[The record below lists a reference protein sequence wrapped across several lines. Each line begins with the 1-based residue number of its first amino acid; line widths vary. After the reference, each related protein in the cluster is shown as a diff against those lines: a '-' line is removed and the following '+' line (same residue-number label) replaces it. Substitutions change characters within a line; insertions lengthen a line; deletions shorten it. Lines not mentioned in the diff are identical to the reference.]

1 MPFYEYRCGAC
12 GHELEVLQKMA
23 DEPLL
28 ECPACQAHELVRLI
42 SAPAFRLKGGG
53 WYETD
58 FKSGNK
64 RNLVESGSESKA
76 DSPKAESAKVD
87 SAKAEAPKPAPVAA
101 KPAPTKST
109 GEGG

>member
-28 ECPACQAHELVRLI
+28 ECPACQAQALVRLI

-64 RNLVESGSESKA
+64 RNLVESGGESKP
-76 DSPKAESAKVD
+76 DSPKSEAT
-87 SAKAEAPKPAPVAA
+87 KAETAKKETPKPVPS
-101 KPAPTKST
+101 KPAPTKSA

>member
-23 DEPLL
+23 DEPLR
-28 ECPACQAHELVRLI
+28 ECPACKAHELVRLI

-64 RNLVESGSESKA
+64 RNLVESGSEGKA
-76 DSPKAESAKVD
+76 ESPKADA
-87 SAKAEAPKPAPVAA
+87 AKAEAPKSTPAPA
-101 KPAPTKST
+101 PSTPTKST